1 MMASSELAPSCRLLQ
16 TIPQAAAQL
25 NVGRS
30 TIYEL
35 IRSAQL
41 EIVKIG
47 RRTRIPSDATEK
59 LVQKLR
65 NGQRGV
71 PKIIKAESDC

>member
-1 MMASSELAPSCRLLQ
+1 MKSSLEPTSTPALR
-16 TIPQAAAQL
+16 TIPQAAAAL

-35 IRSAQL
+35 IRQKQL

-47 RRTRIPSDATEK
+47 RCTRIPTDAIEQF
-59 LVQKLR
+59 VMQLR
-65 NGQRGV
+65 R
-71 PKIIKAESDC
+71 PD